1 MSSETSG
8 TAARERSRVAFVTC
22 EGLPGIEHDDQPL
35 ADALAARGV
44 TVTPAVWTDT
54 GVDWAAFDLVVLRSP
69 WDYPDH
75 RDAFVA
81 WARSVPRL
89 ANPAD
94 VVAWNTDKT
103 YLRELADAG
112 IAVVPTVWAPPGSP
126 WTPDTDGV
134 YVVKPTISAGSRDT
148 GRYDLADPAQR
159 TLAAAHVTRLTDA
172 GRTAM
177 VQPYLSAV
185 DTAGETAVLCTPDA
199 AGRLSF
205 SHGIRKGPMLT
216 GPDRGVEGLYL
227 QEKIS
232 ARVPTPAELAAA
244 QRVLAAVPGG
254 ADRLL
259 YARVD
264 LIPGPDGEPV
274 LLELELTEP
283 SLFLTHV
290 AGAADRLADAVAD
303 RLRAGIRPPVQ
314 PPA

>member
-22 EGLPGIEHDDQPL
+22 ERLPGIEHDDQPL
-35 ADALAARGV
+35 ADALADRGV
-44 TVTPAVWTDT
+44 VVTPAVWTDRT
-54 GVDWAAFDLVVLRSP
+54 VDWAAFDLVVLRSP
-69 WDYPDH
+69 WDYPTQ

-81 WARSVPRL
+81 WAASIPRL

-103 YLRELADAG
+103 YLGELADAG
-112 IAVVPTVWAPPGSP
+112 IAVVPTVWAPPGTS
-126 WTPDTDGV
+126 WTPATEGV

-159 TLAAAHVTRLTDA
+159 ALAHTHVTRLTDA

-177 VQPYLSAV
+177 IQPYLSAV

-199 AGRLSF
+199 AGRLRY

-216 GPDRGVEGLYL
+216 GPDSGVEGLFV
-227 QEKIS
+227 EENIS
-232 ARVPTPAELAAA
+232 ARTPSPAELAAA

-264 LIPGPDGEPV
+264 LIPGPDGDPV

-290 AGAADRLADAVAD
+290 TGAADRLADAIVSEIS
-303 RLRAGIRPPVQ
+303 RRPR
-314 PPA
+314 